1 MANKVRVT
9 ALFLVLAI
17 LIATFGAVSVVQA
30 KTVGAV
36 EKLEVTEEGGQTD
49 CTLRWH
55 RVKGADGYQIFQSVS
70 DKKDFDKVKTVE
82 GKKNTRVQLTDLT
95 PATVYRYKVRAYKI
109 HRDKEYTGDFS
120 PEMTA
125 YTLPGAPKVEASSL
139 SEGSMNLRWSTDTG
153 AAGYQLQ
160 YAKDKDFSA
169 DGAQTMDFKAGQN
182 SAVLEKLTEKATY
195 YVRMRG
201 SMAVGSSTKYGPW
214 SEVKR
219 IQIAETVKLPANID
233 KDKPMVALTFDDGP
247 AFDGSTGRI
256 LDVLEKY
263 GARATFFMVG
273 TRINDNTK
281 KYLKRELEL
290 GCELG
295 NHTYNHDHYGKA
307 VTEADVVKCSDAVY
321 KACGK
326 RPTAF
331 RCPGGNMSGVMQNT
345 AKKEGMII
353 AYWSVDTEDWKS
365 RNPAQIISQAEH
377 GAYDGSI
384 ILMHDIYGSTADAV
398 EKIVPALVKKGYQ
411 IVTVSEM
418 IQAKTGKAPQAGQQY
433 IDYKT
438 INNNTH

>member
-30 KTVGAV
+30 KTVGDV
-36 EKLEVTEEGGQTD
+36 EKLEIIEEGQQTD

-70 DKKDFDKVKTVE
+70 DKKAFDKVKTVE

-109 HRDKEYTGDFS
+109 YRDQEYTGDFS

-182 SAVLEKLTEKATY
+182 SAVLEKLTEKTTY

-214 SEVKR
+214 SEVKS

-233 KDKPMVALTFDDGP
+233 K
-247 AFDGSTGRI
+247 
-256 LDVLEKY
+256 
-263 GARATFFMVG
+263 
-273 TRINDNTK
+273 
-281 KYLKRELEL
+281 
-290 GCELG
+290 
-295 NHTYNHDHYGKA
+295 
-307 VTEADVVKCSDAVY
+307 EAD
-321 KACGK
+321 
-326 RPTAF
+326 
-331 RCPGGNMSGVMQNT
+331 GGL
-345 AKKEGMII
+345 
-353 AYWSVDTEDWKS
+353 D
-365 RNPAQIISQAEH
+365 
-377 GAYDGSI
+377 
-384 ILMHDIYGSTADAV
+384 L
-398 EKIVPALVKKGYQ
+398 
-411 IVTVSEM
+411 
-418 IQAKTGKAPQAGQQY
+418 
-433 IDYKT
+433 
-438 INNNTH
+438 